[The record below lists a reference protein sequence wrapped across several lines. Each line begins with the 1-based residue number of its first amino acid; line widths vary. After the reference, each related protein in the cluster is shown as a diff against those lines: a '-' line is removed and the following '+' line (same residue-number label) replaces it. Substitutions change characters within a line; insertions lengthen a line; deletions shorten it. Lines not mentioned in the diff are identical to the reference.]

1 MATHA
6 TSVTFGD
13 KSDKDFMENKGNEIT
28 EHEKLTD
35 WANEPSIMDLE
46 DDYRASKPHHDEM
59 AGKISEWLSQIN
71 ITGKAKPKAVGRNRS
86 SIQPKLIRRQG
97 EWRYSAL
104 TESFLSAEKL
114 FSVEPRTFEDE
125 DGARQNQYL
134 LNYQFNTKINKVNFI
149 DDYVRTTYDE
159 GTAFIKVGWHRRT
172 HMEKVE
178 KPIYS
183 YYTITTP
190 EDMQIYEQ
198 LMALREENPRGFKE
212 EIPDEYQAGLAYS
225 DEVGQPCY
233 AVDTGEVEIIEEEVI
248 DENHPTADILDY
260 NNIYFDPSCEG
271 DLKKANFAIITFE
284 TNKAELKADGRY
296 TNLDKVNFSGNT
308 PLSVPDHQMK
318 HGSDFN
324 FKDEARKRVVAKEY
338 WGFYD
343 IEGDGVLVPI
353 VATYIGNTI
362 IRMEKN
368 PFPDQQIPIVA
379 VPYMPVR
386 KQVHGETD
394 AELLK
399 DNQAV
404 IGAVKRGLIDSIGRT
419 ANGQRGFA
427 KNMLDVGNRRKFEN
441 GEDYEYNPGSNPK
454 DGMIE
459 HKFGEISQSALAIMQ
474 MENQEAESLTGV
486 KAFTGGL
493 SSDAYGKVATGI
505 KGMLDAAAKREM
517 GILRRLAQGLVLV
530 GQKWTSMNAVFL
542 TEEEVVRVTNKTYV
556 VIKRE
561 DLKGNFDLIVDI
573 STPEVDEAKSNDLN
587 YMLQTNGNNMDAEMR
602 NMLLSSIAEL
612 KKMPVLAEKIRTFK
626 PTPDPLAEKMKE
638 LEIMRMELENQ
649 KLQAEIMEI
658 QTRAG
663 LNQAKTEETTST
675 KDLKDLD
682 FVEQESGTK
691 HAREM
696 QKTSQQAKANQS
708 LEVTKALLKS
718 RKPEEKPGNIEAAIG
733 YNEITKIADNP
744 LTS

>member
-1 MATHA
+1 MATHS

-13 KSDKDFMENKGNEIT
+13 KTDSEVMANTNAEDI
-28 EHEKLTD
+28 EHEKLTE
-35 WANEPSIMDLE
+35 WKNEPKIMDLE
-46 DDYRASKPHHDEM
+46 DDFNASKPHHDEM
-59 AGKISEWLSQIN
+59 ASKITEWLSLIN
-71 ITGKAKPKAVGRNRS
+71 ITGSAKPKVVGRNRS

-125 DGARQNQYL
+125 PSATQNQHL
-134 LNYQFNTKINKVNFI
+134 LNYQFNTKLNKVKFI

-159 GTAFIKVGWHRRT
+159 GTAFIKVGWYRRT
-172 HMEKVE
+172 HKEQVE
-178 KPIYS
+178 EPIYS
-183 YYTITTP
+183 YFPIQNP
-190 EDMQIYEQ
+190 QDMQIYEQ
-198 LMALREENPRGFKE
+198 LVALKAENPRGFE
-212 EIPDEYQAGLAYS
+212 EQIPAEYQAAIAYS
-225 DEVGQPCY
+225 EEQGVPCV
-233 AVDTGEVEIIEEEVI
+233 AIDTGEVEVIEEEII

-260 NNIYFDPSCEG
+260 NNLYFDPTCEG
-271 DLKKANFAIITFE
+271 DLTKANFAIITFE
-284 TNKAELKADGRY
+284 TNKAELQADGRY
-296 TNLDKVNFSGNT
+296 KNLDKVSYSGNT
-308 PLSVPDHQMK
+308 PLTVPDHQMK

-324 FKDEARKRVVAKEY
+324 FKDDARKRVIAKEY
-338 WGFYD
+338 WGSYD

-353 VATYIGNTI
+353 VATYIGRTI

-368 PFPDQQIPIVA
+368 PFPDQKLPIVA

-454 DGMIE
+454 EGMIE

-493 SSDAYGKVATGI
+493 SSDAYGKVAAGI
-505 KGMLDAAAKREM
+505 RGMLDASAKREM

-530 GQKWTSMNAVFL
+530 GQKWISMNAVFL
-542 TEEEVVRVTNKTYV
+542 SEEEVIRITNREYV

-573 STPEVDEAKSNDLN
+573 STPEIDEAKSNDLN
-587 YMLQTNGNNMDAEMR
+587 FMLQTNGNNMEPEMR
-602 NMLLSSIAEL
+602 NMLLADIADL
-612 KKMPVLAEKIRTFK
+612 KKMPVLAEKIRTFV
-626 PTPDPLAEKMKE
+626 PTPDPLQEQMKQ
-638 LEIMRMELENQ
+638 LEIQRLQLENQ

-663 LNQAKTEETTST
+663 VNQAKAAEVSAT
-675 KDLKDLD
+675 KDLKDLE

-708 LEVTKALLKS
+708 LEVTKALLKG
-718 RKPEEKPGNIEAAIG
+718 RKPEEIPGNIDAAIG
-733 YNEITKIADNP
+733 YNEITKIADDP
-744 LTS
+744 LMS